1 MKDERTN
8 SRIAE
13 ADVDE
18 MFIERWSPRA
28 FIDEPI
34 EPGRIKALFEAARW
48 APSCYNEQ
56 PWRFYYAAAPESRE
70 KFLSVLVEKNQKWAR
85 KAPLLILLA
94 ANKTFTDG
102 GRENPWADF
111 DAGAAWMSL
120 ALQARKMDLYAHA
133 MAGFDRNG
141 ACEILG
147 LDAEEY
153 HVLAA
158 IAVGRRGSVSDL
170 PEEFREME
178 APNDRKAL
186 DDIIRQAG
194 CF

>member
-56 PWRFYYAAAPESRE
+56 PWRFYYAAAPESRK
-70 KFLSVLVEKNQKWAR
+70 KFLSVLVEKNRKWAG

-94 ANKTFTDG
+94 AKKKFADG
-102 GRENPWADF
+102 GRVNPWAEF
-111 DAGAAWMSL
+111 DAGAAWMAL

-133 MAGFDRNG
+133 MAGFDKKK

-147 LDAEEY
+147 LDREKY
-153 HVLAA
+153 HVVAA
-158 IAVGRRGSVSDL
+158 IAVGRKGFLSDL
-170 PEEFREME
+170 PEEFRDME
-178 APNDRKAL
+178 KPNDRKVL
-186 DDIIRQAG
+186 DDIVKQAG